1 MSKKLLINNNKGKGF
16 LIAHY
21 IFNPFSETVPTFNDE
36 FSYFL
41 EDLVIDK
48 NNVER
53 KIYSDIL
60 PSSIY
65 FTGGSGLQEISYL
78 ETSELTTA
86 TRMFSMCSNVHTINL
101 NKSFLSN
108 IKNTQYMF
116 YNCYKLENINLST
129 FDTSKVTNS
138 YDMFKGVP
146 SSANIIVSNKFNLTE
161 SQTSFKGTFNKI

>member
-1 MSKKLLINNNKGKGF
+1 MSKKLLINNKSKGF

-21 IFNPFSETVPTFNDE
+21 IFDPSSEIIPTFNNE
-36 FSYFL
+36 FSYLL
-41 EDLVIDK
+41 EDLVIDG

-65 FTGGSGLQEISYL
+65 FTRGIGLRQISYL

-86 TRMFSMCSNVHTINL
+86 INMFSMCSNVHTINL
-101 NKSFLSN
+101 DKSFLSN

-116 YNCYKLENINLST
+116 YNCYKLKNINLST

-138 YDMFKGVP
+138 YYMFNGVP